1 MEATLMLF
9 KLSFRNITRSVKDY
23 AIYFFTLVLGV
34 TLFYVFNSVGSQAA
48 VLELNNAKK
57 LIVELLSKIL
67 SGMSILVVAILGA
80 LIIYASRFLIK
91 RRNKEFAIYLTLGMS
106 KRKISRLLFFETL
119 MIGIISLA
127 VGLLVGIG
135 ASQLISILIGRLF
148 EADMSK
154 FQFVFSEKAFF
165 DTILYFGLIY
175 LVVIVFNTIIV
186 GRLKIIDLL
195 HGSKKSEKAFLKNP
209 LLRAIVFVL
218 SSFGLSYAYWWVTND
233 KVSMM
238 DRINNLLWPVAIGVI
253 TTFLLF
259 WSFSGLIMEILT
271 RSKRF
276 YYRGLNSFIFRQ
288 VSSKI
293 NTAVVSMSLISLLL
307 FLTISI
313 LSLCFSINESMKKE
327 LAYNTPVDA
336 FIELTDYQAV
346 FGPNGPGYGP
356 SASSSD
362 QDWNL
367 QVKESQKYMQK
378 SIYQKL
384 VEKDEDIAKS
394 IKEYLE
400 VNVYADHTLTFKQ
413 ALQAEYLTGLV
424 GEFMSKTAVPI
435 LRVSDYNKIAKLYH
449 REEISLADNQYQI
462 LADYKPMSDSIDKS
476 LASGFQI
483 NYRGQTLSPV
493 AKKHLEGF
501 VTSSGVKSNTGILIV
516 PDKIASGQTIGSRVL
531 LVNYNTSADHT
542 AQQIDNDIRRVYDLG
557 NLSIEVHTTDEA
569 LQKTKEKSKAEEQ
582 RPSGVS
588 FSYMTKILIYTSSI
602 GLQAIAT
609 FVGFYLGIIFLISSA
624 AILALKQLSESS
636 DNIEKY
642 AALRRLGASNKM
654 LNRALFI
661 QIAIFFV
668 FPLLVGILHSVFGI
682 KFASSIIEVF
692 GSGGLLA
699 SIPITASMLILIY
712 GGYFLLTYLSSKR
725 IISEKQLRRD

>member
-1 MEATLMLF
+1 MLF

-259 WSFSGLIMEILT
+259 WSFSGLIMEVLT

-336 FIELTDYQAV
+336 FIELTDYNAV

-367 QVKESQKYMQK
+367 QVKESQRYMQK
-378 SIYQKL
+378 SIYQRL
-384 VEKDEDIAKS
+384 TEKDEEIAKS
-394 IKEYLE
+394 IKEHLE
-400 VNVYADHTLTFKQ
+400 VNVYADHALTFKQ
-413 ALQAEYLTGLV
+413 TIQAEYLNGLV

-449 REEISLADNQYQI
+449 REEISLADNQYQM

-501 VTSSGVKSNTGILIV
+501 VTSSGMKSNTGILIV
-516 PDKIASGQTIGSRVL
+516 PDKIATDQAIGSRVL

-682 KFASSIIEVF
+682 KFASSIIEIF

>member
-1 MEATLMLF
+1 MLF

-218 SSFGLSYAYWWVTND
+218 AGFGLSYAYWWVTND

-346 FGPNGPGYGP
+346 FGPNRPGYIP
-356 SASSSD
+356 SVDSSD
-362 QDWNL
+362 QDWNS

-378 SIYQKL
+378 SIYQRL
-384 VEKDEDIAKS
+384 TEKDKDIAKS
-394 IKEYLE
+394 IKEHLE
-400 VNVYADHTLTFKQ
+400 INVYADHTLTFKQ

-483 NYRGQTLSPV
+483 NYRGQALSP
-493 AKKHLEGF
+493 ASKKHVEGF
-501 VTSSGVKSNTGILIV
+501 VNSSGMKSNTGILIV
-516 PDKIASGQTIGSRVL
+516 PDKIATDQAIGSRVL

-654 LNRALFI
+654 LNHALFI

>member
-1 MEATLMLF
+1 MLF

-127 VGLLVGIG
+127 VGLLIGIG

-336 FIELTDYQAV
+336 FIELTDYNAV

-362 QDWNL
+362 QDWNS
-367 QVKESQKYMQK
+367 QVKESQKYIQR
-378 SIYQKL
+378 SIYQRL
-384 VEKDEDIAKS
+384 TEKDKEIAKS
-394 IKEYLE
+394 IKEHLE
-400 VNVYADHTLTFKQ
+400 INVYADHTLTFKQ

-449 REEISLADNQYQI
+449 REEISLGDNQYQI

-483 NYRGQTLSPV
+483 NYRGQTLGPAS
-493 AKKHLEGF
+493 KKHVEGF
-501 VTSSGVKSNTGILIV
+501 VTSSGMKSNTGILIV
-516 PDKIASGQTIGSRVL
+516 PDKIASGQTIGSHVL
-531 LVNYNTSADHT
+531 LVNYNTSVEHT
-542 AQQIDNDIRRVYDLG
+542 AQQIDNDLRRIYDLG

>member
-1 MEATLMLF
+1 MLF

-336 FIELTDYQAV
+336 FIELTDYNAV

-362 QDWNL
+362 QDWNS

-501 VTSSGVKSNTGILIV
+501 VTSSGMKSNTGILIV
-516 PDKIASGQTIGSRVL
+516 PDKIATDQAIGSRVL

-588 FSYMTKILIYTSSI
+588 FSYITKILIYTSSI

>member
-1 MEATLMLF
+1 MLF

-218 SSFGLSYAYWWVTND
+218 ASFGLSYAYWWVTND

-259 WSFSGLIMEILT
+259 WSFSGLIMEVLT

-336 FIELTDYQAV
+336 FIELTDYNAV

-356 SASSSD
+356 SVDSSD
-362 QDWNL
+362 QDWNS

-378 SIYQKL
+378 SIYQRL
-384 VEKDEDIAKS
+384 AEKDEEIAKS
-394 IKEYLE
+394 IKEHLE
-400 VNVYADHTLTFKQ
+400 INVYADHTLTFKQ

-449 REEISLADNQYQI
+449 REEISLGDNQYQI

-483 NYRGQTLSPV
+483 NYRGQTLSP
-493 AKKHLEGF
+493 ASKKHVEGF
-501 VTSSGVKSNTGILIV
+501 VTSSGMKSNTGILIV

-531 LVNYNTSADHT
+531 LVNYNTSVEHT
-542 AQQIDNDIRRVYDLG
+542 AQQIDNDLRRIYDLG

>member
-1 MEATLMLF
+1 MLF

-336 FIELTDYQAV
+336 FIELTDYNAV

-362 QDWNL
+362 QDWNS

-501 VTSSGVKSNTGILIV
+501 VTSSGMKSNTGILIV
-516 PDKIASGQTIGSRVL
+516 PDKIATDQAIGSRVL

-542 AQQIDNDIRRVYDLG
+542 AQQIDNDIRRIYDLG

-642 AALRRLGASNKM
+642 AAMRRLGASNKM

>member
-1 MEATLMLF
+1 MLF

-346 FGPNGPGYGP
+346 FGPNRPGYGP
-356 SASSSD
+356 LADSINPDFDA
-362 QDWNL
+362 QI
-367 QVKESQKYMQK
+367 KESQNYMQK
-378 SIYQKL
+378 SIYQRL
-384 VEKDEDIAKS
+384 TEKDKDIAKS

-413 ALQAEYLTGLV
+413 ALQAEYLNGLV

-449 REEISLADNQYQI
+449 REEISLGDNQYQI

-483 NYRGQTLSPV
+483 NYRGQTLSP
-493 AKKHLEGF
+493 ASKKHVEGF
-501 VTSSGVKSNTGILIV
+501 VTSSGMKSNTGILIV

-531 LVNYNTSADHT
+531 LVNYNTSVEHT
-542 AQQIDNDIRRVYDLG
+542 AQQIDNDLRRIYDLG

>member
-1 MEATLMLF
+1 MLF

-106 KRKISRLLFFETL
+106 KRKISRLLFFEPL

-336 FIELTDYQAV
+336 FIELTDYNAV

-362 QDWNL
+362 QDWNS

-501 VTSSGVKSNTGILIV
+501 VTSSGMKSNTGILIV
-516 PDKIASGQTIGSRVL
+516 PDKIATDQAIGSRVL

-588 FSYMTKILIYTSSI
+588 FSYITKILIYTSSI

>member
-1 MEATLMLF
+1 MLF
-9 KLSFRNITRSVKDY
+9 RLSFRNITRSVKDY

-336 FIELTDYQAV
+336 FIELTDYNAV

-362 QDWNL
+362 QDWNS

-501 VTSSGVKSNTGILIV
+501 VTSSGMKSNTGILIV
-516 PDKIASGQTIGSRVL
+516 PDKIATDQAIGSRVL

-725 IISEKQLRRD
+725 IISEKQLRHD

>member
-1 MEATLMLF
+1 MLF

-259 WSFSGLIMEILT
+259 WSFSGLIMQILT

-336 FIELTDYQAV
+336 FIELTDYNAV
-346 FGPNGPGYGP
+346 FDPNGPGYGP

-501 VTSSGVKSNTGILIV
+501 VTSSGMKSNTGILIV

-588 FSYMTKILIYTSSI
+588 FSYITKILIYTSSI

>member
-1 MEATLMLF
+1 MLF

-259 WSFSGLIMEILT
+259 WSFSGLIMEVLT

-336 FIELTDYQAV
+336 FIELTDYNAV

-367 QVKESQKYMQK
+367 QVKESQRYMQK
-378 SIYQKL
+378 SIYQRL
-384 VEKDEDIAKS
+384 TEKDKEIAQS
-394 IKEYLE
+394 IKEHLE
-400 VNVYADHTLTFKQ
+400 VTIYADHTFTFKQ
-413 ALQAEYLTGLV
+413 TLQAEYLNGLMS
-424 GEFMSKTAVPI
+424 EFMSKTAVPI
-435 LRVSDYNKIAKLYH
+435 LHVSDYNKIAKLYH
-449 REEISLADNQYQI
+449 REEISLADNQYQM

-501 VTSSGVKSNTGILIV
+501 VTSSGMKSNTGVLV
-516 PDKIASGQTIGSRVL
+516 VSDKIATDQAIGSRVL

>member
-1 MEATLMLF
+1 MLF

-336 FIELTDYQAV
+336 FIELTDYNAV

-367 QVKESQKYMQK
+367 QVKGSQKYMQK

-449 REEISLADNQYQI
+449 REEISLADNQYQM

-501 VTSSGVKSNTGILIV
+501 VTSSGMKSNTGILIV

-588 FSYMTKILIYTSSI
+588 FSYITKILIYTSSI
-602 GLQAIAT
+602 GLQAIVT

>member
-1 MEATLMLF
+1 MLF

-259 WSFSGLIMEILT
+259 WSFSGLIMEVLT

-336 FIELTDYQAV
+336 FIELTDYNAV

-367 QVKESQKYMQK
+367 QVKESQRYMQK
-378 SIYQKL
+378 SIYQRL
-384 VEKDEDIAKS
+384 TEKDEEIAKS
-394 IKEYLE
+394 IKEHLE
-400 VNVYADHTLTFKQ
+400 VNVYADHALTFKQ
-413 ALQAEYLTGLV
+413 TIQAEYLNGLV

-449 REEISLADNQYQI
+449 REEISLADNQYQM

-501 VTSSGVKSNTGILIV
+501 VTSSGMKSNTGILIV
-516 PDKIASGQTIGSRVL
+516 PDKIATDQAIGSRVL

>member
-1 MEATLMLF
+1 MLF

-336 FIELTDYQAV
+336 FIELTDYNAV

-362 QDWNL
+362 QDWNS

-501 VTSSGVKSNTGILIV
+501 VTSSGMKSNTGILIV
-516 PDKIASGQTIGSRVL
+516 PDKIATDQAIGSRVL

-588 FSYMTKILIYTSSI
+588 FSYITKILIYTSSI

-654 LNRALFI
+654 LNHALFI

>member
-1 MEATLMLF
+1 MLF

-449 REEISLADNQYQI
+449 REEISLADNQYQM

-501 VTSSGVKSNTGILIV
+501 VTSSGMKSNTGILIV

-557 NLSIEVHTTDEA
+557 NLSIEVHTTEEA

-588 FSYMTKILIYTSSI
+588 FSYITKILIYTSSI

>member
-1 MEATLMLF
+1 MLF

-259 WSFSGLIMEILT
+259 WSFSGLIMEVLT

-336 FIELTDYQAV
+336 FIELTDYNAV

-356 SASSSD
+356 SVDSSD
-362 QDWNL
+362 QDWNS

-378 SIYQKL
+378 SIYQRL
-384 VEKDEDIAKS
+384 TEKDEEIAKS
-394 IKEYLE
+394 IKEHLE
-400 VNVYADHTLTFKQ
+400 INVYADHTLTFKQ

-449 REEISLADNQYQI
+449 REEISLGDNQYQI

-483 NYRGQTLSPV
+483 NYRGQTLSP
-493 AKKHLEGF
+493 ASKKHVEGF
-501 VTSSGVKSNTGILIV
+501 VTSSGMKSNTGILIV

-531 LVNYNTSADHT
+531 LVNYNTSVEHT
-542 AQQIDNDIRRVYDLG
+542 AQQIDNDLRRIYDLG

>member
-1 MEATLMLF
+1 MLF

-501 VTSSGVKSNTGILIV
+501 VTSSGMKSNTGILIV
-516 PDKIASGQTIGSRVL
+516 PDKIATDQAIGSRVL

-542 AQQIDNDIRRVYDLG
+542 AQQIDNDIRRIYDLG

>member
-1 MEATLMLF
+1 MLF

-175 LVVIVFNTIIV
+175 LIVIVFNTIIV

-346 FGPNGPGYGP
+346 FGPNRPGYGP
-356 SASSSD
+356 LADSINPDFDA
-362 QDWNL
+362 QI
-367 QVKESQKYMQK
+367 KESQNYMQK
-378 SIYQKL
+378 SIYQRL
-384 VEKDEDIAKS
+384 TEKDKDIAKS

-435 LRVSDYNKIAKLYH
+435 LRVSDYNKIARLYH
-449 REEISLADNQYQI
+449 REETSLGDNQYQI

-483 NYRGQTLSPV
+483 NYRGQTLSP
-493 AKKHLEGF
+493 ASKKHVEGF
-501 VTSSGVKSNTGILIV
+501 VTSSGMKSNTGILIV

>member
-1 MEATLMLF
+1 MLF

-327 LAYNTPVDA
+327 LAYNTPADA
-336 FIELTDYQAV
+336 FIELTDYNAV

-356 SASSSD
+356 SVDSSD
-362 QDWNL
+362 QDWNS

-394 IKEYLE
+394 IKEHLE
-400 VNVYADHTLTFKQ
+400 VNVYADRTLTFKQ

-449 REEISLADNQYQI
+449 REEVSLADNQYQI

-501 VTSSGVKSNTGILIV
+501 VTSSGMKSNTGILIV

-654 LNRALFI
+654 LNHALFI

-725 IISEKQLRRD
+725 IISEKQLRRG

>member
-1 MEATLMLF
+1 MLF

-449 REEISLADNQYQI
+449 REEISLADNQYQM

-501 VTSSGVKSNTGILIV
+501 VTSSGMKSNTGILIV

-588 FSYMTKILIYTSSI
+588 FSYITKILIYTSSI

>member
-1 MEATLMLF
+1 MLF

-175 LVVIVFNTIIV
+175 LIVIVFNTIIV

-336 FIELTDYQAV
+336 FIELTDYQAI

-356 SASSSD
+356 SVDSSD

-367 QVKESQKYMQK
+367 QVKESQRYMQK

-435 LRVSDYNKIAKLYH
+435 LRVSDYNKIARLYH
-449 REEISLADNQYQI
+449 REETSLGDNQYQI

-483 NYRGQTLSPV
+483 NYRGQTLSP
-493 AKKHLEGF
+493 ASKKHVEGF
-501 VTSSGVKSNTGILIV
+501 VTSSGMKSNTGILIV

-542 AQQIDNDIRRVYDLG
+542 AQQIDNDLRRIYDFG

>member
-1 MEATLMLF
+1 MLF

-135 ASQLISILIGRLF
+135 TSQLISILIGRLF

-336 FIELTDYQAV
+336 FIELTDYNAV

-362 QDWNL
+362 QDWNS
-367 QVKESQKYMQK
+367 QIKESQKYMQK

-501 VTSSGVKSNTGILIV
+501 VTSSGMKSNTGILIV
-516 PDKIASGQTIGSRVL
+516 PDKIATDQAIGSRVL

-542 AQQIDNDIRRVYDLG
+542 AQQIDNDIRRIYDLG

-569 LQKTKEKSKAEEQ
+569 LQKTKENSKAEEQ